1 MAIDKAIDSG
11 KLNGAMT
18 STADA
23 IRAKTGDSAVIP
35 WDESKGFADAVAA
48 ITVKPPDVS
57 EKDVN
62 FYDYDGTLL
71 HAWTLAETAGKTELP
86 ELPSHDG
93 LVCQGWNWTLAEIK
107 ALGREVSVGAN
118 YITDDGKTRL
128 YIRVSDE
135 LASTVSLVFYQSV
148 DNGVTVDWG
157 DGSEPTT
164 YSSSS
169 NNMVRQSHQYAVGDY
184 VITLDPADD
193 CSMFL
198 GRNASGENVL
208 GVISLERRAYSNML
222 RKVEIGRNM
231 TSVGIGGFTF
241 NQCGQ
246 LQTITLPT
254 NIAAIRNNAFEGCS
268 SFKACIV
275 PRYTGFIF
283 GVSVFYSCGSMRVLS
298 LPPTVTEL
306 SGYLF
311 RMCRSLRPVTIPD
324 GVTAIAAYVFTNN
337 ESSDRIIIPDSVTS
351 IAGYFADSCLTM
363 TKLVIG
369 SGITAIPVNFASTCY
384 ALTRVAF
391 PAGITSIAA
400 NAFSNCRGVELYDF
414 TACTAVPTL
423 ANTNAFTNIKS
434 TCQIKVPE
442 LLADEWKTATNWATY
457 ADYIVGG

>member
-23 IRAKTGDSAVIP
+23 IRAKTGDSASIP
-35 WDESKGFADAVAA
+35 WDEDKGFADAVTA
-48 ITVKPPDVS
+48 ITVKPADVS

-107 ALGREVSVGAN
+107 ALGREVNVGAN

-135 LASTVSLVFYQSV
+135 LASTVSLVFGQQV
-148 DNGVTVDWG
+148 DHGVTVDWG

-164 YSSSS
+164 YSSS

-184 VITLDPADD
+184 VITLDPADG
-193 CSMFL
+193 CGMFL
-198 GRNASGENVL
+198 GRNGSGENVL
-208 GVISLERRAYSNML
+208 GTISLERRAYSNML
-222 RKVEIGRNM
+222 QKVEIGHNM
-231 TSVGIGGFTF
+231 TSAGIGSFTF

-246 LQTITLPT
+246 LKTITLPT
-254 NIAAIRNNAFEGCS
+254 NIIAIRNNAFEGCS
-268 SFKACIV
+268 SLKACIV
-275 PRYTGFIF
+275 PRYTGMQILDAA
-283 GVSVFYSCGSMRVLS
+283 FYACVNMHILS
-298 LPPTVTEL
+298 APATTVTFGNQFL
-306 SGYLF
+306 RL
-311 RMCRSLRPVTIPD
+311 CRTLKPITIPD
-324 GVTAIAAYVFTNN
+324 SITSFGIYAFTNN
-337 ESSDRIIIPDSVTS
+337 ENADRIIIPDTVTS
-351 IAGYFADSCLTM
+351 IGTSFADTCTTM
-363 TKLVIG
+363 TELVIG
-369 SGITAIPVNFASTCY
+369 SGITAIPAGFAATCY
-384 ALTRVAF
+384 ALTRLTF

-400 NAFSNCRGVELYDF
+400 NAFANCRGVELYDF

-423 ANTNAFTNIKS
+423 AAAPAFTNIKS
-434 TCQIKVPE
+434 TCQIKVPAA
-442 LLADEWKTATNWATY
+442 LADEWKAATNWATY
-457 ADYIVGG
+457 ADKIVGV